1 MKYLKSLAIIGFLA
15 GFVFTMGCKKDDD
28 SGPTPEELRLE
39 ELAHTWTISS
49 ATLDGDDRT
58 ANWANF
64 TLTATTSKTYS
75 TTGSSDDNVWP
86 SSGTWEFAGTEGAG
100 LDVLNRSDGVT
111 INIDNISDTNLD
123 LSFTYVL
130 ASANKDARVQ
140 SIEGDWVFR
149 LTR

>member
-15 GFVFTMGCKKDDD
+15 GFAFIVGCKKDD
-28 SGPTPEELRLE
+28 GPDQTEEDIRLG
-39 ELAHTWTISS
+39 ELAHTWNISS
-49 ATLDGDDRT
+49 VSLDGDDRT

-75 TTGSSDDNVWP
+75 TTGSNDENVWP
-86 SSGTWEFAGTEGAG
+86 ASGTWEFAGTTGAG

-111 INIDNISDTNLD
+111 VNIDNITDTNLD
-123 LSFTYVL
+123 LSFTFVL
-130 ASANKDARVQ
+130 ASANKDARVS